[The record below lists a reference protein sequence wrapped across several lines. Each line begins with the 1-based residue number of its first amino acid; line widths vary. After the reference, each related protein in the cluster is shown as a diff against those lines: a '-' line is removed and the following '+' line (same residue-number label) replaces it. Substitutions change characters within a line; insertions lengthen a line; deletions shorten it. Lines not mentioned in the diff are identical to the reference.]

1 MPAPV
6 KPKREPAPVPRAIL
20 FTDIVGSTRY
30 FAAYGDQAG
39 LRMLDRH
46 NRALFPLIE
55 QANGR
60 VIKTIG
66 DSILAVFAQPG
77 DALRAAFALQR
88 RLEEVR
94 ASLPEE
100 EQMHIR
106 VGVHYGLVTEKD
118 NDVFGDAVNLA
129 ERVKS
134 SAASDQVF
142 VSRTLR
148 DLVRAD
154 PGFTLQSVG
163 PRALKGADEPMELFK
178 LTGASA
184 LRRVSLWKT
193 WARRSGRALGRHPW
207 ATAAVVAALLV
218 VGGLWWLVRPV
229 GPPPPRAL
237 VVMPFRNVANDPD
250 MDYLSLAFPLDLS
263 ARLSAA
269 SSLIVRP
276 FDSVQKYK
284 GKDWDVTQ
292 VAQELKVGTVV
303 EGSFLRDGQNVQV
316 NVAIIDTRQN
326 RQVSTEP
333 ILGVV
338 GDTLNLLRQVAHHVV
353 GALRLQFVD
362 EKQVLESGT
371 ENRQAYDLYLRGLAL
386 QRQITRENN
395 EQATADLEGA
405 VKLDPN
411 FARAHAALADAYVT
425 RFWWNFSNDTVWLDR
440 GEAAARR
447 ALELDSRLAE
457 AHFALAHALEGKG
470 RRAEFLREN
479 LASLRA
485 DHRYVPALV
494 NIARYS
500 FFMGDFDRALHVL
513 DRIAAVDPSQNVEMR
528 KAINLY
534 FAGRLEESR
543 TENQKAEARAQ
554 GVDELTLI
562 GTTYVWLG
570 DLEAAERVLK
580 RLEQL
585 QPGYSGAAEIR
596 AWLYTARGQVPEA
609 RREMQRFA
617 PRASTSWGIAQL
629 MAALYAFQGDRRQA
643 LVWLEKAVALG
654 GPSYAWFKSDHFRLL
669 RGDPRYEAV
678 LQKLAEEYQPL
689 RGEFDRVLA
698 ETSP

>member
-1 MPAPV
+1 MAAPS

-77 DALRAAFALQR
+77 DALRAAFALQQ

-94 ASLPEE
+94 AALPEP
-100 EQMHIR
+100 EQIHIR

-134 SAASDQVF
+134 SAAGDQVF

-154 PGFTLQSVG
+154 PGFAFQSVG
-163 PRALKGADEPMELFK
+163 PRALKGAEEPMELFE
-178 LTGASA
+178 LTFAPALPGASA
-184 LRRVSLWKT
+184 WRR
-193 WARRSGRALGRHPW
+193 WARRAGRSLRQHPY
-207 ATAAVVAALLV
+207 AVAAGVLVLLATV
-218 VGGLWWLVRPV
+218 GLWWGLHRA

-237 VVMPFRNVANDPD
+237 VVMPFRNVANDPNL
-250 MDYLSLAFPLDLS
+250 DYLSSAFPLDLN
-263 ARLSAA
+263 ARLSMAG
-269 SSLIVRP
+269 SLIVRP

-284 GKDWDVTQ
+284 GKDWDVAQ
-292 VAQELKVGTVV
+292 VAEELQVGTVV
-303 EGSFLRDGQNVQV
+303 EGSFLREGQNLQV

-326 RQVSTEP
+326 RQVWTEP
-333 ILGVV
+333 VLGVV
-338 GDTLNLLRQVAHHVV
+338 GETLNLLRQVAHHVV
-353 GALRLQFVD
+353 GALRLQVAD
-362 EKQVLESGT
+362 EKELLESGT
-371 ENRQAYDLYLRGLAL
+371 ENQPAYDLYLRGLVL
-386 QRQITRENN
+386 QKQVTRENN
-395 EQATADLEGA
+395 DQAITDLEEA
-405 VKLDPN
+405 VKLDAD
-411 FARAHAALADAYVT
+411 FARAHAALADAYAT
-425 RFWWNFSNDTVWLDR
+425 RYWWNFSNDTVWLDR
-440 GEAAARR
+440 AEASSRR
-447 ALELDSRLAE
+447 ALELNPRLGE
-457 AHFALAHALEGKG
+457 AHFALGHALEGKG

-485 DHRYVPALV
+485 DHHYAPALL

-500 FFMGDFDRALHVL
+500 FYMGDFDRALAVL
-513 DRIAAVDPSQNVEMR
+513 DRIAQVDPTQNVEMR

-534 FAGRLEESR
+534 FAGRLADSR
-543 TENQKAEARAQ
+543 AMNQKAENRAQ

-585 QPGYSGAAEIR
+585 EPGYSGAAEIR
-596 AWLYTARGQVPEA
+596 AWLYTARGQTVEA

-617 PRASTSWGIAQL
+617 PRATTSWGIAQL
-629 MAALYAFQGDRRQA
+629 NAALYAWQGDRQQA
-643 LVWLEKAVALG
+643 LTWLEKAVTLG
-654 GPSYAWFKSDHFRLL
+654 GPSYAWFRSDQFRLL
-669 RGDPRYEAV
+669 RGEPRYEA
-678 LQKLAEEYQPL
+678 LLKKLGDEYQPL
-689 RGEFDRVLA
+689 RAEFDRVLA
-698 ETSP
+698 ETAR